1 MIPSNRADAS
11 DAASDEIE
19 NKFAET
25 ALVHLPFGLVFG
37 NLFTPALAVKRIR
50 TEGIG
55 WIEIHNLF
63 PGRIAAAT
71 AARRRTTSGG
81 SGGGGRR
88 IDIDRH
94 IR

>member
-37 NLFTPALAVKRIR
+37 DLFTPALAVKRIR

-55 WIEIHNLF
+55 WIEIHNFF
-63 PGRIAAAT
+63 PGRIAT
-71 AARRRTTSGG
+71 AAAR
-81 SGGGGRR
+81 
-88 IDIDRH
+88 
-94 IR
+94 